1 MTSDNGCTCHY
12 HTSVSE
18 DEGGRNV
25 NDGKSQMNIIESC
38 LISSHGI
45 LIDVCGSV
53 LQGIM

>member
-25 NDGKSQMNIIESC
+25 NDGISQMNIIESC

-45 LIDVCGSV
+45 LIDV
-53 LQGIM
+53 